1 MNEGERE
8 ILRILNGPRLVRG
21 EKADLVAKLTGTRQ
35 HPTGSGMADIKR
47 TTRGAMKG
55 SSRRALYGIDR
66 PWVKHRE
73 DFRFRKE
80 RRPWTR

>member
-8 ILRILNGPRLVRG
+8 ILRILNDPRLVAG
-21 EKADLVAKLTGTRQ
+21 EKADLVAKLTGRRQ
-35 HPTGSGMADIKR
+35 HPTGPGMADIKR

-66 PWVKHRE
+66 P
-73 DFRFRKE
+73 
-80 RRPWTR
+80 